1 MMVRYNNNIS
11 EYESQERQKRD
22 KEKSDHMAQ
31 QQAYFLGRAKEYKDS
46 HAEFHN
52 RAYNQEVTDLAL
64 AEIDAQEQA
73 YLAKYGKIIINGVM
87 KNRR

>member
-1 MMVRYNNNIS
+1 MS
-11 EYESQERQKRD
+11 LKKD
-22 KEKSDHMAQ
+22 KNEIKKKSDHMAQ
-31 QQAYFLGRAKEYKDS
+31 QALFLGRAKEYKDS

-52 RAYNQEVTDLAL
+52 RAYNQEVTELAL

-87 KNRR
+87 KTGVK